1 MRRVSIELEERKE
14 LGTSAS
20 RRLRRQQRIP
30 TNIFGQGR
38 KGCLGSIGARQ
49 VQQAKFSQ
57 YQQVLVE
64 YKISGE
70 SGEEGLAILREMQA
84 HPITGKPLHLD
95 FQRISKDKPLQ
106 AEIPIRII
114 GEEECPGSVAG
125 GTVEISLHSLL
136 GEALPDKFPE
146 FLDIDISSLD
156 LSQSLHV
163 SDYVP
168 PEGLKILSDPK
179 RTLVTISL
187 PSALVSEKDKETEAA
202 AAPADGEAAAEG
214 APATEGDA
222 GEKKP
227 EQSKDEQKKEPEK

>member
-14 LGTSAS
+14 TGTSAS
-20 RRLRRQQRIP
+20 RRFRRQQRIP
-30 TNIFGQGR
+30 INIFGQGR
-38 KGCLGSIGARQ
+38 KGCLATIGARQ

-57 YQQVLVE
+57 YRQVLVN
-64 YKISGE
+64 YKISGD
-70 SGEEGLAILREMQA
+70 SGEEGMAILREMQA
-84 HPITGKPLHLD
+84 HPVSGKPLHLD
-95 FQRISKDKPLQ
+95 FQRIAIDKPLR
-106 AEIPIRII
+106 AEIPVRIV
-114 GEEECPGSVAG
+114 GEDECPGSVAG

-187 PSALVSEKDKETEAA
+187 PSALVSEKDKETETA
-202 AAPADGEAAAEG
+202 AAPDAGEAAAEG
-214 APATEGDA
+214 APAQEGES

-227 EQSKDEQKKEPEK
+227 DESKDEQKKEPEK